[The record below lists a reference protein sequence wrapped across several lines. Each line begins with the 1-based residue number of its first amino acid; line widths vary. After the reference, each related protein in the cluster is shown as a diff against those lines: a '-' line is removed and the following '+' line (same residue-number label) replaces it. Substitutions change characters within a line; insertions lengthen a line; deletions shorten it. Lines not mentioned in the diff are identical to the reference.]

1 LPKLKAFYEANSH
14 LRDKFEILALHES
27 RSLKTF
33 AELDPKVA
41 KLEQETWRGKLP
53 FPVLIDAPGESTTN
67 RYGIQGYPTLILI
80 DPEGRIVK
88 GGSLEMLKEKIGAK

>member
-27 RSLKTF
+27 GSVKTF
-33 AELDPKVA
+33 AELDPKIA
-41 KLEQETWRGKLP
+41 KHEAEIWKGKLP
-53 FPVLIDAPGESTTN
+53 FPVLIDAPNEVTTK
-67 RYGIQGYPTLILI
+67 RYGIEGYPTIILI
-80 DPEGRIVK
+80 DPEGKIVK